1 MRISDWSSD
10 VCSSDLVLAACPTAT
25 IIRPSVIFGQEDQ
38 FTNRLAQMMSLPVVL
53 VMGANTKFQPIYAAD
68 VGKAIAI
75 AASDPAHHG
84 GNIYELGGPEVMT
97 MAEINNWI
105 AKATNR
111 DPSFLTIPDSTAGL
125 LVSRS
130 EEHTSEIQVTNA

>member
-1 MRISDWSSD
+1 
-10 VCSSDLVLAACPTAT
+10 
-25 IIRPSVIFGQEDQ
+25 
-38 FTNRLAQMMSLPVVL
+38 
-53 VMGANTKFQPIYAAD
+53 MGANTKFQPIYAAD

-97 MAEINNWI
+97 MAGINTWI
-105 AKATNR
+105 AKATNC

-125 LVSRS
+125 LVSLTGWKPCAPVHPAQLKLLQS
-130 EEHTSEIQVTNA
+130 DNGVSIGAQGLHAMGGDPQPLAPDP

>member
-1 MRISDWSSD
+1 MFLFFLSSRRRHTR
-10 VCSSDLVLAACPTAT
+10 CALVTGVQTCALP
-25 IIRPSVIFGQEDQ
+25 IFIRPSVIFGQEDQ
-38 FTNRLAQMMSLPVVL
+38 FTNRLAQMMSLPVVP

-75 AASDPAHHG
+75 AASDPARHG

-111 DPSFLTIPDSTAGL
+111 DPSFLTIPDSTAGDRKSTRL
-125 LVSRS
+125 HSS
-130 EEHTSEIQVTNA
+130 H

>member
-1 MRISDWSSD
+1 
-10 VCSSDLVLAACPTAT
+10 
-25 IIRPSVIFGQEDQ
+25 
-38 FTNRLAQMMSLPVVL
+38 MMSLPVVP

-75 AASDPAHHG
+75 AASDPARHG

-111 DPSFLTIPDSTAGL
+111 DPRFLNIPDSTAGL
-125 LVSRS
+125 LVSLPGWMPC
-130 EEHTSEIQVTNA
+130 HTAPPAQRTRLTRDTVESKN